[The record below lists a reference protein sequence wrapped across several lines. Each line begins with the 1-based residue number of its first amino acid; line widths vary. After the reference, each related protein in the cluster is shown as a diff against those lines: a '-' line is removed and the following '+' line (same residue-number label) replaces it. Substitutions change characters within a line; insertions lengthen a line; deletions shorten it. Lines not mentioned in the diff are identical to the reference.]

1 MTNPNCEYS
10 LNVPAIVTLS
20 EWVHNPAWDPSG
32 LDAHNVA
39 VKEFL
44 HTTTVAKYGH
54 EPDKDAVAAALTED
68 DVDLIC
74 QMFWLPHSHGAL
86 VRDLQYCKE
95 NVAVMYTERK
105 RAKGSDR
112 KLYFFLK
119 INHFYVYRRSFGG
132 RG

>member
-44 HTTTVAKYGH
+44 HTTTVAEYGQ
-54 EPDKDAVAAALTED
+54 EPDKDAVAMLTKD
-68 DVDLIC
+68 DIDLIS
-74 QMFWLPHSHGAL
+74 QMF
-86 VRDLQYCKE
+86 
-95 NVAVMYTERK
+95 
-105 RAKGSDR
+105 
-112 KLYFFLK
+112 
-119 INHFYVYRRSFGG
+119 
-132 RG
+132 